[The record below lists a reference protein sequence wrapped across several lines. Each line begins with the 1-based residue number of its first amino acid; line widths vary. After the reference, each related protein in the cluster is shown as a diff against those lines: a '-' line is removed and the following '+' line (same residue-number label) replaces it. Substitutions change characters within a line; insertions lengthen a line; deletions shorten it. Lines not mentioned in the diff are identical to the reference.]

1 MSTAPTFSFSLDVTF
16 AAGIAT
22 FSFFDEQGQPCDGS
36 VIVTVPNTQIDYR
49 LINTPDYIFTT
60 PEITHDE
67 GGDLTW
73 HLSDDKRQIV
83 ITDTGADDE
92 DICLRLVV
100 THEFDPSLTFISP
113 DPQIKNRHL

>member
-1 MSTAPTFSFSLDVTF
+1 MSNAPTFEFSLDVSIE
-16 AAGIAT
+16 GGSAT
-22 FSFFDEQGQPCDGS
+22 FTFFNKEGQPSDGS
-36 VIVTVPNTQIDYR
+36 VVVTIPNTQIDYE
-49 LINTPDYIFTT
+49 LTNSNGLVFSA

-73 HLSDDKRQIV
+73 HLSDDKRKIT

-100 THEFDPSLTFISP
+100 AKEDNPSVTFISP
-113 DPQIKNRHL
+113 DPQIKNRHK